1 MHSDQTDFR
10 ISFEDR
16 SVSALKSRLCR
27 QASTLLAL
35 GLASGVACAAP
46 IIRQAGGA
54 NPAAIQATV
63 DQFRA
68 DLGGANNGV
77 GGSFA
82 GGRREINWDGVPD
95 ASAAPN
101 FLAPDF
107 FNVNSARGAVFNSL
121 RESTGLNQ
129 MRVSANSA
137 SGTPVRFG
145 DIDAS
150 YTATFQT
157 FTAQRLF
164 QVRNAANLNVVFF
177 VPGTRR
183 PATVSGFGVVFT
195 DVDSASN
202 AIVRCFAQDGSQ
214 LAAASAPVASG
225 GLSFVG
231 ISFNTAAERC
241 FRVQIRVGNAVL
253 ASGAV
258 DSGATD
264 VIAMDDFIYG
274 EPQPVFQ

>member
-1 MHSDQTDFR
+1 M
-10 ISFEDR
+10 
-16 SVSALKSRLCR
+16 
-27 QASTLLAL
+27 
-35 GLASGVACAAP
+35 ACAAP
-46 IIRQAGGA
+46 VIRQVSGA

-63 DQFRA
+63 DLFRA

-77 GGSFA
+77 GGSF
-82 GGRREINWDGVPD
+82 GSGRREINWDGVPD

-101 FLAPDF
+101 FLPADF
-107 FNVNSARGAVFNSL
+107 FNVTSARGAIFNTL

-129 MRVSANSA
+129 MRVSANA
-137 SGTPVRFG
+137 GSGTPVRFG
-145 DIDAS
+145 DIDPS
-150 YTATFQT
+150 YESTFQT

-164 QVRNAANLNVVFF
+164 QVRNASNMDVTFF

-195 DVDSASN
+195 DVDAASN

-214 LAAASAPVASG
+214 LVAASAPAASG

-241 FRVQIRVGNAVL
+241 FRVQIRVGNAPL
-253 ASGAV
+253 ASGTVDGAV
-258 DSGATD
+258 SD